1 MRRDPDPTPAERAV
15 KRERLREVQVEHEV
29 PFHDVD
35 ALRVVWHG
43 HYFKYFELARTALL
57 RSCGLDAGEL
67 IGGRYQFLVIDARC
81 RHVGKLR
88 YGDRMRIHAWFSDLH
103 RRIGI
108 AYELWNLTLDRR
120 AARGHTSLATLD
132 REGTLLFETPGE
144 IVRRIHEPR

>member
-1 MRRDPDPTPAERAV
+1 M

-57 RSCGLDAGEL
+57 RSCALDACGLTEGQERDL
-67 IGGRYQFLVIDARC
+67 LAGRYRFFVVAAGC
-81 RHVGKLR
+81 RHVGPLR
-88 YGDRMRIHAWFSDLH
+88 YGDRMRIHAWFSEVG

-108 AYELWNLTLDRR
+108 AYEIWNLTLDRR
-120 AARGHTSLATLD
+120 AARGHTDLASVD
-132 REGTLLFETPGE
+132 EEGTLQLTLPDEIRQRIRGPAAPG
-144 IVRRIHEPR
+144 P

>member
-1 MRRDPDPTPAERAV
+1 MRRELDPTPSEPGV
-15 KRERLREVQVEHEV
+15 KRERLREVSVEHEV

-57 RSCGLDAGEL
+57 RSCALDAGEL
-67 IGGRYQFLVIDARC
+67 IGGRFQFLVIDARC
-81 RHVGKLR
+81 RHVGPLR

-108 AYELWNLTLDRR
+108 AYEIWNLTLERR

-132 REGTLLFETPGE
+132 GEGKLLFETPQE
-144 IVRRIHEPR
+144 VVRRIRGPR

>member
-1 MRRDPDPTPAERAV
+1 MRRELDPTPSERAV
-15 KRERLREVQVEHEV
+15 KRERLREVSVEHEV

-57 RSCGLDAGEL
+57 RSCALDAGEL
-67 IGGRYQFLVIDARC
+67 IGGRFQFLVIDARC
-81 RHVGKLR
+81 RHVGPLR

-108 AYELWNLTLDRR
+108 AYELWNLTLERR
-120 AARGHTSLATLD
+120 AARGHTWLATLD
-132 REGTLLFETPGE
+132 REGKLLFETPDE
-144 IVRRIHEPR
+144 VVRRIRGPR